1 MPTPAPTTAP
11 AASDAAATPRI
22 AIIGRID
29 DTASEVSAFIEQLG
43 MEPIILGN
51 LPGATSAISVDK
63 LEELRG
69 VDFAV
74 FLPADEDSTAPTL
87 LATGFLLAVLA
98 KNRICFVAAAGTT
111 PKLPLEGALSVT
123 LDDGGFWHL
132 PLAREMKRAGL
143 AVDLNRL
150 L

>member
-1 MPTPAPTTAP
+1 MTTSAP
-11 AASDAAATPRI
+11 DANATPRI
-22 AIIGRID
+22 AIIGKID
-29 DTASEVSAFIEQLG
+29 DTASEVSSFMEQLG
-43 MEPIILGN
+43 MEPIVLGN
-51 LPGATSAISVDK
+51 LPGGASSLSVDK

-74 FLPADEDSTAPTL
+74 FLPADDANSAPML
-87 LATGFLLAVLA
+87 LATGFLLAVLE
-98 KNRICFVAAAGTT
+98 KKRICFVSAAGSQAK
-111 PKLPLEGALSVT
+111 PPLEGALSVT

-132 PLAREMKRAGL
+132 PLAREMKRAGI